1 MTSRPTR
8 AAKPIATA
16 ALACLALLAGVAHG
30 QANPVTNASANAW
43 QQCVA
48 LGNDRD
54 ARLACFDRW
63 ARAQQP
69 AAAVPPA
76 LASNQPVAPT
86 ATTTATPPATAPT
99 GPVDAAVPATRI
111 IEVASTEGCKDPQY
125 SELSRFWELE
135 SGTDCGSLGLRG
147 YKPVSLSVISAD
159 SVNTQ
164 PSSPSAGHT
173 AAAPVAYRRTENRIQ
188 LSVRTKIA
196 QGLLT
201 QNHPTLK
208 DSLWFGYTQ
217 QSYWQLFTPQLSR
230 PFRSTDHEPEII
242 YVYPTDAQLPGG
254 WRLRYSGIAAVH
266 QSNGQSLPLSRSW
279 NRVVLMAGMEH
290 GNRFRVQGRIWQRLH
305 ESSGSDDN
313 PDISNYIGR
322 AEVSGF
328 WNLNRDN
335 TIGMTLRHSL
345 RETARGSVR
354 LEWLQAVGKGGGTAS
369 GLQFHTQLFSGY
381 GDSLLDYN
389 RKRNVLS
396 IGLSLMDF

>member
-1 MTSRPTR
+1 MTAYRPR
-8 AAKPIATA
+8 WLAAG
-16 ALACLALLAGVAHG
+16 CLSVMALLSGTAHG
-30 QANPVTNASANAW
+30 QAGPPDAATASAW

-48 LGNDRD
+48 IGNDRD

-63 ARAQQP
+63 ARGQQP
-69 AAAVPPA
+69 ATAQGTAAAPPA
-76 LASNQPVAPT
+76 LASNQPAITPAAPT
-86 ATTTATPPATAPT
+86 AVAPT
-99 GPVDAAVPATRI
+99 GPVDAAVPATRVI
-111 IEVASTEGCKDPQY
+111 AVAATEGCKDPQY

-135 SGTDCGSLGLRG
+135 TGTDCGSLGLRG
-147 YKPVSLSVISAD
+147 YKPVSLSVISSD

-164 PSSPSAGHT
+164 PSSPSADHT
-173 AAAPVAYRRTENRIQ
+173 ATTPVAYRRTENRIQ

-217 QSYWQLFTPQLSR
+217 QSYWQLFSPQLSR
-230 PFRSTDHEPEII
+230 PFRSTDHEPEVI
-242 YVYPTDAQLPGG
+242 YVYPTDAPLPGG
-254 WRLRYSGIAAVH
+254 WRLRYSGVAAVH

-279 NRVVLMAGMEH
+279 NRVYLMAGMEH

-328 WNLNRDN
+328 WNINRDN
-335 TIGMTLRHSL
+335 TVGLTVRHSL
-345 RETARGSVR
+345 REAARGSVR

-369 GLQFHTQLFSGY
+369 GLQFHTQIFSGY

-389 RKRNVLS
+389 RRRNVLS
-396 IGLSLMDF
+396 LGLSLMDF

>member
-1 MTSRPTR
+1 MTALAPLTAAAQARWR
-8 AAKPIATA
+8 AAC
-16 ALACLALLAGVAHG
+16 ALFLWSLLTGAAHG
-30 QANPVTNASANAW
+30 QAVTNTDATSANAW

-48 LGNDRD
+48 IGSDRD

-63 ARAQQP
+63 ARGQQ
-69 AAAVPPA
+69 APA
-76 LASNQPVAPT
+76 LASNQPPAAPT
-86 ATTTATPPATAPT
+86 APTTPPDT
-99 GPVDAAVPATRI
+99 PVNAAVPATRI
-111 IEVASTEGCKDPQY
+111 IEVAATEGCKDKQY

-147 YKPVSLSVISAD
+147 YKPVSLSVISSD

-164 PSSPSAGHT
+164 PSSPAADHT
-173 AAAPVAYRRTENRIQ
+173 ATAPVAYRRTENRIQ

-217 QSYWQLFTPQLSR
+217 QSYWQLFSPQLSR

-242 YVYPTDAQLPGG
+242 YVYPTDAALPGG
-254 WRLRYSGIAAVH
+254 WRLRYSGVAAVH

-305 ESSGSDDN
+305 ESAGSDDN
-313 PDISNYIGR
+313 PDISNYVGR

-328 WNLNRDN
+328 WNINGDN
-335 TIGMTLRHSL
+335 TVGLTVRHSL
-345 RETARGSVR
+345 REAARGSVR

-389 RKRNVLS
+389 RRRNVLS